1 MYRQFLDYRNPKVR
15 EYMTVTIR
23 RVVEDYE
30 LLHALEQ
37 KGLNDIR
44 EKLFAKVL
52 PNPDVT
58 QFYDKDGKTI
68 VTFKQ
73 ISMATQED
81 YDMFRKE
88 ACNLLYV

>member
-15 EYMTVTIR
+15 EYMTETIR

-37 KGLNDIR
+37 KGCNEIR

-52 PNPDVT
+52 SNPDVT
-58 QFYDKDGKTI
+58 QFYDKDGRTI
-68 VTFKQ
+68 VTFPQ
-73 ISMATQED
+73 ISVATQTD
-81 YDMFRKE
+81 YDAFRKE
-88 ACNLLYV
+88 ACKALLG